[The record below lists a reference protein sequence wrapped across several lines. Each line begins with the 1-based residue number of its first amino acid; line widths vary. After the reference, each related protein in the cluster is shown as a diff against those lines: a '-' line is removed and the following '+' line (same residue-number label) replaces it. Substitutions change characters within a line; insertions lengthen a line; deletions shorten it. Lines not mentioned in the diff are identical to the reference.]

1 MNVLSSRSIVAAL
14 LIASALFSFADSDS
28 KYGITW
34 TYTVSNGK
42 ASLGDGFFNT
52 AVPSTTRGGL
62 TIPSNL
68 GGYPVMSI
76 GSSAFR
82 NCSGHTSVTIGNS
95 VTSIGANAF
104 RDCSGLTSVTIPG
117 RVPSFGDV
125 AFYIC
130 RELMRVTYLPL
141 AYDIKLIRFEII

>member
-1 MNVLSSRSIVAAL
+1 MKRIIGVILCSFVACAGAL
-14 LIASALFSFADSDS
+14 HSLAATETVN
-28 KYGITW
+28 GITW
-34 TYTVSNGK
+34 TYTVSNDA
-42 ASLGDGFFNT
+42 ASIGVSDR
-52 AVPSTTRGGL
+52 AVPTATTSAI
-62 TIPSNL
+62 TIPASL
-68 GGYPVMSI
+68 GGYPVTSI

-82 NCSGHTSVTIGNS
+82 NCSGYTSVTIGNS

-117 RVPSFGDV
+117 RVPSFGDG